1 MWSLVFQI
9 HRLAFG
15 SAKHLTSCLSNF
27 KCRESVFFLILYS
40 FLDPIHAKPHYQG
53 SGDPSQYPLSHS
65 QNCCEG
71 HSVNTE
77 LVPGRGLLCWAG
89 RLRSWLLSLSSWLPQ
104 GPWADGLAGCGCIP
118 IWMMCVTGSCLVWKK
133 RDSPGFLVV
142 SSQSWTVPAAA
153 VGPASW

>member
-1 MWSLVFQI
+1 MISVLC
-9 HRLAFG
+9 G
-15 SAKHLTSCLSNF
+15 YLTSCLSNF
-27 KCRESVFFLILYS
+27 KCWESGFFFLILYS

-71 HSVNTE
+71 RSVNTE
-77 LVPGRGLLCWAG
+77 LVPGRGLLCLAG

-142 SSQSWTVPAAA
+142 SSQSWIVPAAA
-153 VGPASW
+153 LGPASR